1 MEQRTGNRR
10 ESGLHIGTIDVS
22 QSSARAPAAS
32 GHAGLTRI
40 EAEDLATVCTQAE
53 AGLRRLAGATVL
65 VAGGAGFLPSYLV
78 DALAY
83 ANHELLDEPCRV
95 ICLDNM
101 VTGVGARLAHLVDR
115 PDVAFVDHDLVQPYD
130 PGERVDHI
138 VHAASIASP
147 TWYRRHPLET
157 IDVNVGGTRN
167 LLELARQ
174 QEVTS
179 LLYLSSSE
187 IYGDPPPDR
196 VPTSEEYWGHVSCTG
211 PRACYDES
219 KRLAETL
226 CATYQRL
233 HQLPVKVARPF
244 NVYGPRLRL
253 DDGRVIPDFM
263 RDALDG
269 EPVTLYSDGQVTR
282 SFCYVTDAAAAL
294 LLLLATDAPEGA
306 YNVGTAE
313 EVTIGRVAEL
323 VASLAGTEVR
333 RATSEDPQ
341 YLTDNPSRRCP
352 DLSKTTGAIDWRP
365 RVHLEEGLGRTLAHY
380 REEAAR

>member
-1 MEQRTGNRR
+1 MSQNDPGPTAV
-10 ESGLHIGTIDVS
+10 SG
-22 QSSARAPAAS
+22 Q
-32 GHAGLTRI
+32 AGLTRI
-40 EAEDLATVCTQAE
+40 EAEDVATVCSQAE
-53 AGLRRLAGATVL
+53 AGLRRLAGTTVL

-83 ANHELLDEPCRV
+83 ANRELLDEPCR
-95 ICLDNM
+95 ILCLDNM
-101 VTGVGARLAHLVDR
+101 VTGVGARLAHLTDR
-115 PDVAFVDHDLVQPYD
+115 PDVAFIHHDLVYPFD
-130 PGERVDHI
+130 PAERIDHI

-157 IDVNVGGTRN
+157 IDVNVGGTRH

-174 QEVTS
+174 QDVRS
-179 LLYLSSSE
+179 MLYLSSSE
-187 IYGDPPPDR
+187 IYGDPPRDK
-196 VPTSEEYWGHVSCTG
+196 VPTAEGYWGHVSCTG

-233 HQLPVKVARPF
+233 HELPVKVARPF

-282 SFCYVTDAAAAL
+282 SFCYITDAVAAL
-294 LLLLATDAPEGA
+294 LLLLVADAPDGA

-333 RATSEDPQ
+333 WGASDDPQ

-352 DLSKTTGAIDWRP
+352 DLSKITGAIDWRP
-365 RVHLEEGLGRTLAHY
+365 RVRLEEGLGRTLAHY